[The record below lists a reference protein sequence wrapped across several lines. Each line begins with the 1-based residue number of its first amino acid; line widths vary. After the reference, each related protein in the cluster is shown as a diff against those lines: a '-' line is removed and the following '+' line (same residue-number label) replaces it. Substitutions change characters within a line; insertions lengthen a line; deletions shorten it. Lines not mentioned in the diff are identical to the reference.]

1 MFQNA
6 HNKPPAPQRQWYIQ
20 VDGQA
25 YGPFTDQVL
34 WNFMCEGRV
43 TAQSLISQNTIG
55 QYRPVS
61 ADPGL
66 MNWISQ
72 TPENK
77 TKLSNAAYIQ
87 PQSNRKPSV
96 FVVMAEIRSG
106 KGMEFLRMLQGLGQV
121 ERIGDSLWLLQAA
134 ASAEDIRN
142 VLSQPLSAD
151 DRLFILDSFE
161 NRTAWFNIGSAMD
174 KRIRDLWD
182 VER

>member
-1 MFQNA
+1 
-6 HNKPPAPQRQWYIQ
+6 
-20 VDGQA
+20 
-25 YGPFTDQVL
+25 
-34 WNFMCEGRV
+34 
-43 TAQSLISQNTIG
+43 
-55 QYRPVS
+55 
-61 ADPGL
+61 
-66 MNWISQ
+66 
-72 TPENK
+72 
-77 TKLSNAAYIQ
+77 
-87 PQSNRKPSV
+87 
-96 FVVMAEIRSG
+96 
-106 KGMEFLRMLQGLGQV
+106 MLQGLGQV